1 MLRPT
6 FSRPGS
12 SIPSCIVLSSLVA
25 AAALLSMSSRVARQI
40 IIRQE
45 AERHYRLLA
54 DSSCDAIVS
63 SDGQGVCDY
72 VSPAFSRL
80 TGWVGAEVQQAASGD
95 LIHPDDRKSYLTCLA
110 ELCGRGREI
119 TTCFRYRC
127 KDGSDLWVEACMRS
141 IADASVSGVSIVSN
155 VRDISERK
163 KVEDELAASN
173 QKLAH
178 QASTDPLTGLSNR
191 RRLDEAINQECR
203 RAFRDGTELS
213 LVMVDVDHFKAF
225 NDRYGHQEGDA
236 CLKLVASV
244 VTALA
249 RRPGDVV
256 ARYGGE
262 ELALLR
268 PATGHAGASALAA
281 GICHAVRG
289 RALEHLGNTAAGVVT
304 VSAGVSTFNML
315 RTGIDVSIKSFIGA
329 ADAALYKAKRLGRNR
344 AVDQNGACVEPTAE
358 ASALVI

>member
-1 MLRPT
+1 M
-6 FSRPGS
+6 
-12 SIPSCIVLSSLVA
+12 
-25 AAALLSMSSRVARQI
+25 
-40 IIRQE
+40 
-45 AERHYRLLA
+45 
-54 DSSCDAIVS
+54 
-63 SDGQGVCDY
+63 
-72 VSPAFSRL
+72 
-80 TGWVGAEVQQAASGD
+80 
-95 LIHPDDRKSYLTCLA
+95 
-110 ELCGRGREI
+110 
-119 TTCFRYRC
+119 
-127 KDGSDLWVEACMRS
+127 
-141 IADASVSGVSIVSN
+141 
-155 VRDISERK
+155 
-163 KVEDELAASN
+163 
-173 QKLAH
+173 
-178 QASTDPLTGLSNR
+178 SNR